1 MMSLDALA
9 GVLRV
14 QPGARRP
21 AALGGQRPDWAAR
34 LAVGRPAQS
43 LPDLLG
49 SIFSLCSHAHR
60 LCALAA
66 VDAARGVDAPRQD
79 TLRGE
84 TLREHL
90 RRILLDWPALLAA
103 EASADAQRA
112 LATCPV
118 LRAGGRDDDCADNM
132 PEWLEHHLLGVAPA
146 RWLAAFERAP
156 QQAFAD
162 WRDAAPSWLARLLR
176 DGAALADAPVAAAAP
191 LHVHASEAALRAL
204 AAAIT
209 ADPAFTRRP
218 RMNGACAETGC
229 WTRLADSVP
238 PRSASDRYAA
248 RLAELVRLALPGGEC
263 RLRSG
268 RIALAP
274 GEGLAWA
281 EMARGLLVHHVRLDG
296 CGDDARIVAC
306 HVLAPTEWNFDADG
320 AVAAVIEKLDPA
332 EPDCARRVA
341 LLMAAYDPC
350 VRYEVAGAAELAHA

>member
-49 SIFSLCSHAHR
+49 AVFSLCSHAHR
-60 LCALAA
+60 LCARAA
-66 VDAARGVDAPRQD
+66 VAAAQGVDAPLPD
-79 TLRGE
+79 TLCGE

-90 RRILLDWPALLAA
+90 RRMLLDWPALLAA
-103 EASADAQRA
+103 APSADAQRA
-112 LATCPV
+112 LASCPV
-118 LRAGGRDDDCADNM
+118 LRDDGCADNM
-132 PEWLEHHLLGVAPA
+132 PDWLEHHLLGVAPA
-146 RWLAAFERAP
+146 RWLAAVERAP

-176 DGAALADAPVAAAAP
+176 DSAALADAPLAAAAP

-204 AAAIT
+204 AAAMT
-209 ADPAFTRRP
+209 QDPAFTRRP
-218 RMNGACAETGC
+218 RIDGGCAETGC
-229 WTRLADSVP
+229 WTRLDDGAMP
-238 PRSASDRYAA
+238 TSASGRLAA
-248 RLAELVRLALPGGEC
+248 RLVELVRLALPGGEH

-268 RIALAP
+268 RLALAP

-281 EMARGLLVHHVRLDG
+281 EMARGLLIHHVRLDG
-296 CGDDARIVAC
+296 CGDDARIDAC
-306 HVLAPTEWNFDADG
+306 HVLAPTEWNFDAHG
-320 AVAAVIEKLDPA
+320 AVAAAIEKLDPA

-350 VRYEVAGAAELAHA
+350 VRYEVAGAAEVAHA

>member
-14 QPGARRP
+14 QPGAPRP
-21 AALGGQRPDWAAR
+21 AALSGQRPDWAAR

-49 SIFSLCSHAHR
+49 AVFSLCSHAHR
-60 LCALAA
+60 LCARAA
-66 VDAARGVDAPRQD
+66 VDAAKGRDTLLPD

-90 RRILLDWPALLAA
+90 RRILLDWPTLLTAGP
-103 EASADAQRA
+103 SADAACA
-112 LATCPV
+112 LAACPV
-118 LRAGGRDDDCADNM
+118 LRDDACTDNLAGWIER
-132 PEWLEHHLLGVAPA
+132 HLLGVASA

-176 DGAALADAPVAAAAP
+176 DSAALADAPVAAAPA

-204 AAAIT
+204 AAAMT
-209 ADPAFTRRP
+209 QDAAFTRRP
-218 RMNGACAETGC
+218 RIDGACAETGC
-229 WTRLADSVP
+229 WTRLADSTLA
-238 PRSASDRYAA
+238 RSASDRFAA
-248 RLAELVRLALPGGEC
+248 RLAELVRLALPGGEGH
-263 RLRSG
+263 LRSG

-281 EMARGLLVHHVRLDG
+281 EMARGLLVHHVLLDG
-296 CGDDARIVAC
+296 HGDDARIAAC

-320 AVAAVIEKLDPA
+320 AVAVALEKLDPTA
-332 EPDCARRVA
+332 PGCAHRVA

-350 VRYEVAGAAELAHA
+350 VRYQVAGVPEAAHA

>member
-21 AALGGQRPDWAAR
+21 AALSGQRPDWAAR

-49 SIFSLCSHAHR
+49 ALFSLCGHAHR
-60 LCALAA
+60 LCARAA
-66 VDAARGVDAPRQD
+66 VDAALGVDAPLPD

-90 RRILLDWPALLAA
+90 RRVLLDWPALLAA
-103 EASADAQRA
+103 EPSTDAQRA
-112 LATCPV
+112 LATCPA
-118 LRAGGRDDDCADNM
+118 LRDDGCADNM
-132 PEWLEHHLLGVAPA
+132 PDWLEHHLLGVAPA

-156 QQAFAD
+156 QQASAD

-204 AAAIT
+204 AAAMT
-209 ADPAFTRRP
+209 QDPAFTRRP
-218 RMNGACAETGC
+218 RIDGGCAETGC
-229 WTRLADSVP
+229 WTRLDDGAMP
-238 PRSASDRYAA
+238 TSASGRLAA
-248 RLAELVRLALPGGEC
+248 RLVELVRLALPGGEGH
-263 RLRSG
+263 LRSG
-268 RIALAP
+268 RLALAP

-296 CGDDARIVAC
+296 QGDQARIAAC
-306 HVLAPTEWNFDADG
+306 HVLAPTEWNFDPHG
-320 AVAAVIEKLDPA
+320 AVAAAIEKLDPA

>member
-21 AALGGQRPDWAAR
+21 AALSGQRPDWAAR

-49 SIFSLCSHAHR
+49 AVFSLCSHAHR
-60 LCALAA
+60 LCAGAA
-66 VDAARGVDAPRQD
+66 VDAALGVDAPRPD

-90 RRILLDWPALLAA
+90 RRILLDWPALLTAGP
-103 EASADAQRA
+103 SADAQRA

-118 LRAGGRDDDCADNM
+118 LRAGGCDAAFADNM
-132 PEWLEHHLLGVAPA
+132 PDWIERHLLGVAPA
-146 RWLAAFERAP
+146 PWLAAFERSP
-156 QQAFAD
+156 LQAFAD

-176 DGAALADAPVAAAAP
+176 DNAALADAPVAAAP
-191 LHVHASEAALRAL
+191 LLHVHASEAALRAL
-204 AAAIT
+204 AAEMT

-218 RMNGACAETGC
+218 RIDGACAETGC

-238 PRSASDRYAA
+238 PRSASDRYAS

-274 GEGLAWA
+274 GEGLAWV
-281 EMARGLLVHHVRLDG
+281 EMARGLLMHHVRLDG
-296 CGDDARIVAC
+296 RSDDARIDAC

-320 AVAAVIEKLDPA
+320 AVAAAIEKLDPA

-350 VRYEVAGAAELAHA
+350 VRYEVAGVPEAAHA

>member
-14 QPGARRP
+14 QPGAPRP
-21 AALGGQRPDWAAR
+21 AALSGQRPDWATR

-49 SIFSLCSHAHR
+49 AVFSLCSHAHR
-60 LCALAA
+60 LCAQAA
-66 VDAARGVDAPRQD
+66 VDAARGIDAQQPD

-90 RRILLDWPALLAA
+90 RRMLLDWPALLAA
-103 EASADAQRA
+103 APSADTQRA
-112 LATCPV
+112 LASCPV
-118 LRAGGRDDDCADNM
+118 LRDDGCADNM
-132 PEWLEHHLLGVAPA
+132 PDWLEHHLLGVAPV

-191 LHVHASEAALRAL
+191 LYVHASEAALRAL
-204 AAAIT
+204 AVRMT
-209 ADPAFTRRP
+209 DDPAFTRRP
-218 RMNGACAETGC
+218 RIDGACAETGC
-229 WTRLADSVP
+229 WTRLDDDAMP
-238 PRSASDRYAA
+238 TSASGRLAA
-248 RLAELVRLALPGGEC
+248 RLAELVRLALPGGEH

-268 RIALAP
+268 RLALAP

-281 EMARGLLVHHVRLDG
+281 EMARGLLIHHVRLDG
-296 CGDDARIVAC
+296 HGDEVRIEAC

-320 AVAAVIEKLDPA
+320 AVAAALETMDPA
-332 EPDCARRVA
+332 APDCAYRVA

-350 VRYEVAGAAELAHA
+350 VRYEVLGAAEVANA

>member
-14 QPGARRP
+14 QPGAPRP
-21 AALGGQRPDWAAR
+21 AALSGQRPDWAAR

-49 SIFSLCSHAHR
+49 AVFSLCSHAHR
-60 LCALAA
+60 LCAGAA
-66 VDAARGVDAPRQD
+66 VDAALGVDAPRPD
-79 TLRGE
+79 TLRSE

-90 RRILLDWPALLAA
+90 RRILLDWPALLMAGP
-103 EASADAQRA
+103 SADAQRA

-118 LRAGGRDDDCADNM
+118 LRAGGRDDDRADNM
-132 PEWLEHHLLGVAPA
+132 PDWIERHLLGVAPTQ
-146 RWLAAFERAP
+146 WLAAFERAP
-156 QQAFAD
+156 QQAFTV

-176 DGAALADAPVAAAAP
+176 DNAALADAPVAAAPA

-204 AAAIT
+204 AAEMT
-209 ADPAFTRRP
+209 QDPAFTRRP

-229 WTRLADSVP
+229 WTRLADSML
-238 PRSASDRYAA
+238 PRSASDRFAA
-248 RLAELVRLALPGGEC
+248 RLAELVRLALPGGEG
-263 RLRSG
+263 RLLSG
-268 RIALAP
+268 RLSLAP

-296 CGDDARIVAC
+296 QGDQARIAAC

-320 AVAAVIEKLDPA
+320 AVAAALEKLDPA
-332 EPDCARRVA
+332 APDCARRVA

>member
-21 AALGGQRPDWAAR
+21 AALSGQRPDWAAR

-49 SIFSLCSHAHR
+49 AVFSLCSHAHR
-60 LCALAA
+60 LCARAA
-66 VDAARGVDAPRQD
+66 VDAARGIDTQPPD

-90 RRILLDWPALLAA
+90 RRILLDWPALLTAVP
-103 EASADAQRA
+103 SADAQRA
-112 LATCPV
+112 LAACPV
-118 LRAGGRDDDCADNM
+118 LRAGGRDDDCAYNM
-132 PEWLEHHLLGVAPA
+132 PDWIERHLLGVAPTQ
-146 RWLAAFERAP
+146 WLAAFERAP
-156 QQAFAD
+156 QQAFTD

-176 DGAALADAPVAAAAP
+176 DNAALADAPVAAAPA
-191 LHVHASEAALRAL
+191 LHVHTSEAALRAL
-204 AAAIT
+204 ATEMT

-218 RMNGACAETGC
+218 RIEGACAETGC

-248 RLAELVRLALPGGEC
+248 RLAELVRLALPGGEH

-296 CGDDARIVAC
+296 CGDDAHIDAC

-320 AVAAVIEKLDPA
+320 AVAAAIEKLDPA